1 MSYLDRIAACN
12 RFDLSRFLPF
22 LVDGVR
28 YGWVLPEFARLLR
41 RWPTVFHVAADA
53 VSLDPRL
60 DGYHRRSEAV
70 AEVVARLA
78 EEGVIRGWRG
88 ENYPVA
94 LACDAP
100 AVFEIERA
108 AVPHFGFR
116 AWGVHVNGLVRR
128 GGETLVWVG
137 QRAADK
143 ETFPAMLDHL
153 AAGGQPVGIGL
164 LDNVVKECGEEAGV
178 PPELARRARYVRK
191 LHYCCET
198 PTGLKPD
205 TIFVYDLELPE
216 DFIPSNTD
224 GEVERFFLWT
234 LDEVADVVANTTRF
248 KPNCNLVLI
257 DLLRREQRLGV
268 GSAEYQRIVDAL
280 DVGLACDR
288 SRSQFPAKDQCE
300 DAKNGTG

>member
-22 LVDGVR
+22 RVDGVR

-41 RWPTVFHVAADA
+41 RWPSVFRVADDA

-60 DGYHRRSEAV
+60 DDYHDRSEAV
-70 AEVVARLA
+70 AEVVSRLA
-78 EEGVIRGWRG
+78 EENVIRGWRG

-94 LACDAP
+94 RDYDVP
-100 AVFEIERA
+100 AAFEIERA

-116 AWGVHVNGLVRR
+116 AWGVHVNGLVRE
-128 GGETLVWVG
+128 GGGMRVWVA

-164 LDNVVKECGEEAGV
+164 LGNVVKECGEEAGV
-178 PPELARRARYVRK
+178 PPELARQAHYVRK

-198 PTGLKPD
+198 STGLKPD

-216 DFIPSNTD
+216 RFIPHNTD
-224 GEVERFFLWT
+224 GEVERFMLWT

-257 DLLRREQRLGV
+257 DLLLRQQRLAV
-268 GSAEYQRIVDAL
+268 DPVERQRIVEAL
-280 DVGLACDR
+280 YADLAC
-288 SRSQFPAKDQCE
+288 S
-300 DAKNGTG
+300 G